1 MARRRQPRDD
11 PGMIVNDCMSRAPQ
25 RVRVT
30 DRLDAAARVMWDH
43 DCGFVPVLDGAD
55 RLVGV
60 VTDRDLC
67 MAAFT
72 QGRPLH
78 ELPMAAAMARQVRT
92 VRADDSLATAMAAM
106 QEVAVRRLPVVDAE
120 GRLVGVLSSN
130 DLVRHAHAGHREV
143 AAEHDAE
150 APGLQGGE
158 VARLHVA
165 AEIRHLVFFGRDH
178 AAHDGAAHAL
188 VEGQHALLLHVGR
201 GRLHRGMAHGLVGH
215 PLPVVQAAVEA
226 LHLNVRSHAE
236 DARAQFFLKAVHH
249 RQHHDQRRDAKRDAE
264 HRHQRNEGNE
274 AVAPLCPLARA
285 RVAQADE
292 KFVEHRKR
300 FGRSVQQARHCA
312 RAEAIVTSPIDVR
325 L

>member
-1 MARRRQPRDD
+1 VARRRQPRDD

-143 AAEHDAE
+143 AAEHVLRTLAVVGKSRRAAAVLE
-150 APGLQGGE
+150 A
-158 VARLHVA
+158 AVA
-165 AEIRHLVFFGRDH
+165 ATSAGPVP
-178 AAHDGAAHAL
+178 
-188 VEGQHALLLHVGR
+188 VR
-201 GRLHRGMAHGLVGH
+201 G
-215 PLPVVQAAVEA
+215 PVEA
-226 LHLNVRSHAE
+226 A
-236 DARAQFFLKAVHH
+236 
-249 RQHHDQRRDAKRDAE
+249 
-264 HRHQRNEGNE
+264 
-274 AVAPLCPLARA
+274 
-285 RVAQADE
+285 
-292 KFVEHRKR
+292 
-300 FGRSVQQARHCA
+300 
-312 RAEAIVTSPIDVR
+312 AEAIQPIEPMAPTLPKVVAPQRASGAARVRPGSGGKAAGSASGRKVTAGKPAGLPAGKPAGLPAGKPVAAKSAAGNSPKSAGRKVAAR
-325 L
+325 RSATGRRTGQA

>member
-143 AAEHDAE
+143 AAEHVLRTLAVVGKSRRAAAVLE
-150 APGLQGGE
+150 A
-158 VARLHVA
+158 AVA
-165 AEIRHLVFFGRDH
+165 ATSAGPVP
-178 AAHDGAAHAL
+178 
-188 VEGQHALLLHVGR
+188 VR
-201 GRLHRGMAHGLVGH
+201 G
-215 PLPVVQAAVEA
+215 PVEA
-226 LHLNVRSHAE
+226 A
-236 DARAQFFLKAVHH
+236 
-249 RQHHDQRRDAKRDAE
+249 
-264 HRHQRNEGNE
+264 
-274 AVAPLCPLARA
+274 
-285 RVAQADE
+285 
-292 KFVEHRKR
+292 
-300 FGRSVQQARHCA
+300 
-312 RAEAIVTSPIDVR
+312 AEAIQPIEPMAPTLPKVVAPQRASGAARVRPGSGGKAAGSASGRKVPAGKPAGKPAGVPAGKPAGLPAGKPAAAKSAAGNSPKSAGRKVGAR
-325 L
+325 RSATGRRTGQA

>member
-143 AAEHDAE
+143 AAEHVLRTLAVIGKSRRAAAVLE
-150 APGLQGGE
+150 A
-158 VARLHVA
+158 AVA
-165 AEIRHLVFFGRDH
+165 ATSAGPVP
-178 AAHDGAAHAL
+178 
-188 VEGQHALLLHVGR
+188 VR
-201 GRLHRGMAHGLVGH
+201 G
-215 PLPVVQAAVEA
+215 PVEA
-226 LHLNVRSHAE
+226 A
-236 DARAQFFLKAVHH
+236 
-249 RQHHDQRRDAKRDAE
+249 
-264 HRHQRNEGNE
+264 
-274 AVAPLCPLARA
+274 
-285 RVAQADE
+285 
-292 KFVEHRKR
+292 
-300 FGRSVQQARHCA
+300 
-312 RAEAIVTSPIDVR
+312 AEAIQPIEPMAPTLPKVVAPQRASGAARVRPGSGGKAAGSASGRKVPAGKPAGLPAGKPAGLPAGKPAAAKSAAGNSPKSAGRKVAAR
-325 L
+325 RSATGRRTGQA